1 MNIATLVISA
11 SDVDHSETHYSIP
24 IIMLW
29 IDNDHDLE
37 YAETVDVNDLMNSF
51 GFYNIRPTAKIG
63 DLFPPI
69 VSPVIIVDV

>member
-11 SDVDHSETHYSIP
+11 SDVVHPGTHYSIP
-24 IIMLW
+24 TIKLW

-63 DLFPPI
+63 DLLPPI
-69 VSPVIIVDV
+69 VSPVINVDV